1 MKFVVGTVTS
11 NADASRSGLLEVRFP
26 KIFDGN
32 PQKVTYTSPYCKI
45 NSGGFIAIPEKD
57 DQILALYNEDLIPG
71 ESLFYYHSTILRD
84 REFVGDEKPNPNFKP
99 LRSSDPKAQIYNK
112 DNKPATQTFTNP
124 VGAGLYIQRD
134 FSDSSISN
142 NVTLKAESGDEI
154 NLGPLGFQVR
164 NPQGDSIIL
173 TGSNPN
179 DGYAAQSFS
188 VETESNQ
195 EYKCTSSDITMKI
208 IDGGDINIINDS
220 TGNVGLQGIGGPW
233 SGNIRL
239 KSKYRNIDLAALG
252 EGSHV
257 NIITQGATIQVD
269 SLGKVTISSG
279 GDIQLQS
286 AENVNINAT
295 KRVNIFGGEGVQ
307 VGSTGTVE
315 LNASPFVSVNG
326 NAVEFLPTSPSKDDI
341 AKFISA
347 TPGFPVGLPTIVP
360 NDYYDPVGVG
370 PGGVQI

>member
-1 MKFVVGTVTS
+1 MKFVVGIVISNVDVT
-11 NADASRSGLLEVRFP
+11 RSGQLQVRFP
-26 KIFDGN
+26 KLFDGN
-32 PQKVTYTSPYCKI
+32 PQPVTYTSPYCKI
-45 NSGGFIAIPEKD
+45 NSGGFIAIPEEN

-71 ESLFYYHSTILRD
+71 ECLFYYHSTIIKG
-84 REFVGDEKPNPNFKP
+84 REFTGNEKPNPNFKP
-99 LRSSDPKAQIYNK
+99 LRSSDSKAQIYNK
-112 DNKPATQTFTNP
+112 NSKPATQTFTNP

-134 FSDSSISN
+134 FSESNISN

-220 TGNVGLQGIGGPW
+220 TGIVGLQGIGGPW

-239 KSKYRNIDLAALG
+239 KSKFRNIDLAALG
-252 EGSHV
+252 EESHV

-269 SLGKVTISSG
+269 SQGTVKISS
-279 GDIQLQS
+279 DSNIQFESAQS
-286 AENVNINAT
+286 INLNAT
-295 KRVNIFGGEGVQ
+295 QGVNIFGGNGVQ
-307 VGSTGTVE
+307 IGSNG
-315 LNASPFVSVNG
+315 SVNANG
-326 NAVEFLPTSPSKDDI
+326 SVVNLNGTPVRFLPKSPSKDDR
-341 AKFISA
+341 AQPVNPA
-347 TPGFPVGLPTIVP
+347 TGSPPAGVQLVP
-360 NDYYDPVGVG
+360 NDYYDPTGIG
-370 PGGVQI
+370 PGGIEI